1 MANQLPETRLSE
13 TDRRPTPA
21 IPMKAPRPSFNGGEV
36 SITVLETRVSAWDVH
51 IAGCGE
57 CLVHGDDLC
66 YEGEYLTE
74 RVVEAREMARTLA
87 ARADR
92 APIASLFGLG
102 RPMLPGVGA

>member
-1 MANQLPETRLSE
+1 MANPIPETRMSE

-21 IPMKAPRPSFNGGEV
+21 IPMKAPRPSFDGGEV
-36 SITVLETRVSAWDVH
+36 PITVLEARVTDWDVH
-51 IAGCGE
+51 IAACGQ
-57 CLVHGDDLC
+57 CLVHGDVLC

-92 APIASLFGLG
+92 TPIAALFGLG
-102 RPMLPGVGA
+102 RPVLPGVGA

>member
-1 MANQLPETRLSE
+1 MAQSIPETRMSE

-21 IPMKAPRPSFNGGEV
+21 TPMEAPRPSFDGGEV
-36 SITVLETRVSAWDVH
+36 PITVLEARLSAWDTH
-51 IAGCGE
+51 IDRCAE
-57 CLVHGDDLC
+57 CLVQGDSLC

-87 ARADR
+87 ARASR

-102 RPMLPGVGA
+102 RTLLPGVGA